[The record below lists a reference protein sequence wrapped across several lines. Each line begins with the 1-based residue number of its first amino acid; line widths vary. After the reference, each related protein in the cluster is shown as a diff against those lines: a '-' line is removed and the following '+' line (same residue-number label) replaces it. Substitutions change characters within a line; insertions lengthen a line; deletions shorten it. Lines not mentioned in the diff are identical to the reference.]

1 MGLFDLFKRKKAEP
15 APTPAPAPNA
25 QHSALFQVLDK
36 LKKSQGPAVMAEL
49 SKVLKSYVDKGTWV
63 PMPTIDDPKGY
74 RLRIV
79 EARGKPYAAMYSDQT
94 EIKAR
99 GSIVM
104 TDINKLLE
112 PVFENPEIAGII
124 IDPETTSL
132 CIDKGFFLKCILH
145 GYLPET
151 HNGGCPQKDWGIG
164 IPQYTKSDLM
174 TEGEMLNFAMHTVLD
189 NEEALSSMTPVSACD
204 HLDAVPN
211 LIFEDNG
218 QFVFVVVKGYCAE
231 KAPVLSDEVRSLL
244 KSYQERYGATCY
256 YAPVGFRSATDLIRF
271 NACLA
276 LKGDGFY
283 SKYEGLTDPY
293 QDPVEDED
301 IKL

>member
-1 MGLFDLFKRKKAEP
+1 MGLFDLFKKKAV
-15 APTPAPAPNA
+15 APTPSPAPKA
-25 QHSALFQVLDK
+25 QQSALYQVLDK

-49 SKVLKSYVDKGTWV
+49 SRVLKAYVDDGTWV
-63 PMPTIDDPKGY
+63 PMPTIDDPNGY

-112 PVFENPEIAGII
+112 PVFANPEIAGII

-164 IPQYTKSDLM
+164 IPKYSQSDLM
-174 TEGEMLNFAMHTVLD
+174 TEGEMLNFAMHAVLD

-204 HLDAVPN
+204 HTAAVPN

-218 QFVFVVVKGYCAE
+218 RFIFVVVKGYCAE
-231 KAPVLSDEVRSLL
+231 KTPALSEETRSLL
-244 KSYQERYGATCY
+244 KSYQERYGVTCY

-283 SKYEGLTDPY
+283 SKYEGLTDPF
-293 QDPVEDED
+293 QDPPEEKDT
-301 IKL
+301 KL

>member
-1 MGLFDLFKRKKAEP
+1 MGLFDRFKKKDA
-15 APTPAPAPNA
+15 APAPAPKA
-25 QHSALFQVLDK
+25 QHSDLFLVLDK

-49 SKVLKSYVDKGTWV
+49 SRVLKVYVDESTWV
-63 PMPTIDDPKGY
+63 PMPTINDPNGY

-94 EIKAR
+94 EIKAS

-151 HNGGCPQKDWGIG
+151 HNNGSPQKDWGVG
-164 IPQYTKSDLM
+164 IPQYSRSDLM
-174 TEGEMLNFAMHTVLD
+174 SEGEMLNFAMHTVLD
-189 NEEALSSMTPVSACD
+189 NEEALHSMTPVSACD
-204 HLDAVPN
+204 HLDAIPN

-218 QFVFVVVKGYCAE
+218 RFVFVVVKGYCAE
-231 KAPVLSDEVRSLL
+231 KAPVLSAEVRTLL
-244 KSYQERYGATCY
+244 QSYQERFGATCY

-283 SKYEGLTDPY
+283 AKYEGLANPF
-293 QDPVEDED
+293 QNPPEGKD